1 MTTSKILASSAMAL
15 TTAGLAFGNTPL
27 LVNTGFDGFEGWV
40 MNSNLFVGG
49 AWQQNVG
56 TYSGPDGPY
65 QFSDLITVSG
75 NGHVFTFWDDEKSD
89 MIENFLIQE
98 FGAGPAESGTP
109 SVFSTGDV
117 LVFKGSASATRVG
130 ADTTDMKTRAFIKV
144 LGYNELGWAFQV
156 KDQYSAFHD
165 IGSALEPFELSVTF
179 PDLAVDDS
187 LQILQIG
194 FEITGSFDGTA
205 MDKGT
210 IYFEN
215 LEGYIQGASVTWAGY
230 EVDSLGWINTGA
242 WMGYLN
248 VTADPWI
255 WVNSLA
261 KYIYMP
267 ESNISTSGA
276 WIYVMGN

>member
-1 MTTSKILASSAMAL
+1 MNTSRLIASAAMAL
-15 TTAGLAFGNTPL
+15 ASASVSLGNTPV
-27 LVNTGFDGFEGWV
+27 LVNTSFDGFDGWLA
-40 MNSNLFVGG
+40 NSNLFVGG

-65 QFSDLITVSG
+65 QFTDLISPSG
-75 NGHVFTFWDDEKSD
+75 NGHVFTYWDDGKSD
-89 MIENFLIQE
+89 MIENFFIQE
-98 FGAGPAESGTP
+98 FGAGPAASSTP
-109 SVFSTGDV
+109 SVFAAGDV
-117 LVFKGSASATRVG
+117 IVFKGSASATRVG

-156 KDQYSAFHD
+156 KEQYSAFHD
-165 IGSALEPFELSVTF
+165 IGAGLEPFELSITF
-179 PDLAVDDS
+179 PDLTVDDS

-205 MDKGT
+205 MDTGT

-215 LEGYIQGASVTWAGY
+215 LEGYIQGESVTWAGY
-230 EVDSLGWINTGA
+230 EVDSLGWINTGN

-255 WVNSLA
+255 WVNSLG
-261 KYIYMP
+261 KYIYLP
-267 ESNISTSGA
+267 EGNVSTSGA
-276 WIYVMGN
+276 WVYVMGN